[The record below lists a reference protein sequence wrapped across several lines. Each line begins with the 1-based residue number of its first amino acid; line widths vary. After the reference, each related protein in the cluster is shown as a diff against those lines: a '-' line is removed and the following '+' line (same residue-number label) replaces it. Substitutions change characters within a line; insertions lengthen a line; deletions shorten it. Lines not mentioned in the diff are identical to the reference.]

1 MSLKLQENEISL
13 HFNKGKYEDLLNLV
27 GRAPLS
33 FELDSFEIFTAF
45 QVGALVFLGEFT
57 EAQVLYERAL
67 HHLKPSPLFQ
77 VRCHFFLGLG
87 CVRRSDYIGA
97 AKHFSFN
104 RKKAKTKNWGKE
116 ATSLKEQNE
125 ILFYSYQGS
134 AFFRFYKGRF
144 KLAEEL
150 ATQAYHAAFENQFS
164 FGLVFSLDLLGHS
177 LCRLGYVRRGIFELE
192 RALKLAKDIGNNGM
206 VNSITVSLITFKAH
220 FGFNLAQDV
229 LKLKEAIACLDI
241 NDVYSRGELYL
252 ELIHQFILRGQA
264 SEAQHHL
271 DQVASII
278 YINQNKRQ
286 SALFNLRCAQIMML
300 KGETYAA
307 LALVGSLKNNLD
319 ARVDIFL
326 LRQVE
331 HLEENIKKRL
341 LSPHFIV
348 PLETRSYFYS
358 IEVNNLGED
367 PMGDILD
374 QAQKSGVEY
383 FYELKKNGLLGLIPQ
398 VLGLPVSFKGIYLG
412 PSRSEVVVFNAG
424 NVKCID
430 KGVSVSLKKLIQ
442 LLEGVE
448 FKSKEFLIKEVW
460 GYEYQ
465 PQIHDSLLHSSIGK
479 IRSFLNENSSWIEW
493 SNEGYRLNPH
503 IRVTESSDHKVVA
516 ANVVANKGD
525 RDDKNNKDDKDDK
538 DYPYYAETQNSLKDT
553 ITPKRILVGLNVRQ
567 LKLMKI
573 LKSQDYI
580 GVNDYAKR
588 FRVCKMT
595 ACRDLSSLHQS
606 GLVIRVG
613 KARATVYGLRELE

>member
-1 MSLKLQENEISL
+1 MNSKFQEKDITIC
-13 HFNKGKYEDLLNLV
+13 FYKGKYDDLLNLL
-27 GRAPLS
+27 GRAPLPLDQNS
-33 FELDSFEIFTAF
+33 FETLTAF
-45 QVGALVFLGEFT
+45 QIGALVFLGEFT
-57 EAQVLYERAL
+57 EAHVLYGRAI
-67 HHLKPSPLFQ
+67 HNLKPSLLFQ
-77 VRCHFFLGLG
+77 TQCRFFLGLG

-97 AKHFSFN
+97 AQHFSFN
-104 RKKAKTKNWGKE
+104 RKIIKRKNWEKE
-116 ATSLKEQNE
+116 VASSKERNE
-125 ILFYSYQGS
+125 ILFYTYQGS

-144 KLAEEL
+144 KLAKEL
-150 ATQAYHAAFENQFS
+150 AAQAYNAAFENQFS
-164 FGLVFSLDLLGHS
+164 FGLIFSLDLLGYS

-192 RALKLAKDIGNNGM
+192 KALKLAKDIGNSGV

-229 LKLKEAIACLDI
+229 LKLKEAIESLDI

-252 ELIHQFILRGQA
+252 ELIHQCILRGQA

-278 YINQNKRQ
+278 YVNQNKRQ
-286 SALFNLRCAQIMML
+286 SALFNLRCAQLMIL
-300 KGETYAA
+300 KGENYAA
-307 LALVGSLKNNLD
+307 LALVGSLKSNLD
-319 ARVDIFL
+319 AKVDIFI

-341 LSPHFIV
+341 QSPHVVI

-398 VLGLPVSFKGIYLG
+398 VLGLPISFKGIYLG
-412 PSRSEVVVFNAG
+412 PSRGEIVIFNAG
-424 NVKCID
+424 NIKCID
-430 KGVSVSLKKLIQ
+430 KGVSSSLKKLIQ

-465 PQIHDSLLHSSIGK
+465 PHRHDSLLHSSIGK

-493 SNEGYRLNPH
+493 SNEGYRLSPG
-503 IRVTESSDHKVVA
+503 IKVKESSDHRVVF
-516 ANVVANKGD
+516 ANKED
-525 RDDKNNKDDKDDK
+525 NDEE
-538 DYPYYAETQNSLKDT
+538 ETKNSLKDN
-553 ITPKRILVGLNVRQ
+553 ITHKRILVGLNVRQ
-567 LKLMKI
+567 LKLIKV
-573 LKSQDYI
+573 LKSNDYI
-580 GVNDYAKR
+580 GVSEYAKR

-613 KARATVYGLRELE
+613 KARATMYGLAESD